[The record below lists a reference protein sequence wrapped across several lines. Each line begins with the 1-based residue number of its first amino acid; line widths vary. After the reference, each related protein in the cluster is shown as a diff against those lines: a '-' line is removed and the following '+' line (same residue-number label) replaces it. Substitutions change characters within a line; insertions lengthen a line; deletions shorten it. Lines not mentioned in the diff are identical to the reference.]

1 MGPLTL
7 PSGGPAYLDAN
18 AFVYT
23 VERIDPYRTV
33 LDSLWRDVRA
43 SGATVVTSELT
54 LLEVL
59 VKPLKAGDTLVEAA
73 YRTILDISPDVRML
87 SVSRAVLE
95 RAAHLRAVTN
105 LKTPDAIHAA
115 TALIEGCALFVTN
128 DDAFRRVPGLNVT
141 VLRGLLTP

>member
-23 VERIDPYRTV
+23 VERIDPYRAV
-33 LDSLWRDVRA
+33 LDSFWSDVQA

-59 VKPLKAGDTLVEAA
+59 VKPLKASDALLETAF
-73 YRTILDISPDVRML
+73 RTVLETSPDVRML
-87 SVSRAVLE
+87 PVSRAVLE
-95 RAAHLRAVTN
+95 RAAHLRAMTN
-105 LKTPDAIHAA
+105 LKTPDA
-115 TALIEGCALFVTN
+115 VTP
-128 DDAFRRVPGLNVT
+128 RQHS
-141 VLRGLLTP
+141 